1 MGEATAESERPAE
14 ELASSLYS
22 SDIPADETAAPST
35 FVDDEG
41 RPISKEDVDAI
52 FSMDMPDWLSDARG
66 VTEVESKPAAAEAQE
81 GDELR
86 PAELPSWVQAMRP
99 VESVISETE
108 GAPSEEQP
116 VEERGPLAGLRGVLP
131 AMPGVG
137 PSSKPRAYSIKLQAS
152 EDQQSSAA
160 LLEKMLA
167 EEVNPKAVTTQKVL
181 LTQRLLRLAIT
192 ILFVSIVAAI
202 FFSGTTINPISTSV
216 PPETK
221 AALDYVQMSLPANA
235 PVLLVFD
242 YEAARAGELEAVAV
256 PMVDQML
263 TLKTPRLSLISS
275 TPTGSGLS
283 ERFMNLLQ
291 VDREFGRNEKFV
303 NLGYLSGGAAGVQ
316 AFASDPVNTKSLTTT
331 GEDAWSTPVLQDVSE
346 LSDFAAILLLTDDV
360 ETARTWIEQTESNRG
375 ESRLLVFSS
384 AQSGPMIMPYVRS
397 GQVDGMV
404 TGLDNSAPIEQAN
417 SGRPGTA
424 RRYWDAYGFGLL
436 SAVVMIAIGS
446 VWSLVSGWRAYRKEQ
461 GEA

>member
-1 MGEATAESERPAE
+1 
-14 ELASSLYS
+14 
-22 SDIPADETAAPST
+22 
-35 FVDDEG
+35 
-41 RPISKEDVDAI
+41 
-52 FSMDMPDWLSDARG
+52 
-66 VTEVESKPAAAEAQE
+66 
-81 GDELR
+81 
-86 PAELPSWVQAMRP
+86 MRP
-99 VESVISETE
+99 VESVISEAA
-108 GAPSEEQP
+108 GAQSEAQP

-131 AMPGVG
+131 AVPGVG

-167 EEVNPKAVTTQKVL
+167 EEVNPKAVAAPKVL
-181 LTQRLLRLAIT
+181 FTQRLLRLAIT
-192 ILFVSIVAAI
+192 LLFVSIVAAI

-221 AALDYVQMSLPANA
+221 AALDFVQTTLPANA

-242 YEAARAGELEAVAV
+242 YEAARAGELEAAAA
-256 PMVDQML
+256 PLVDQML
-263 TLKTPRLSLISS
+263 TLKSPRLSLISS
-275 TPTGSGLS
+275 TATGSGLS
-283 ERFMNLLQ
+283 ERFMEPLLT
-291 VDREFGRNEKFV
+291 DREFARNKEFV

-316 AFASDPVNTKSLTTT
+316 AFASNLLNAKPLTTT
-331 GEDAWSTPVLQDVSE
+331 GEDAWSTPVLQDVRE
-346 LSDFAAILLLTDDV
+346 LSDFAAIFLLTDDV
-360 ETARTWIEQTESNRG
+360 ETARAWIEQTENDRG
-375 ESRLLVFSS
+375 EARLLVVSS
-384 AQSGPMIMPYVRS
+384 AQSGPMLMPYVRS

-436 SAVVMIAIGS
+436 TAVVMIAVGS
-446 VWSLVSGWRAYRKEQ
+446 LWSLVSGWRAYRREQ